1 MKKPYT
7 LLIYLLAILLAACSQ
22 HCEIVETF
30 DDSRVMLQG
39 FYWESYRLGHLA
51 EFAEIYPGNPNID
64 KFWYEIVTEKA
75 PEIKEGRFDLIWLPP
90 PSKAGGTGYSPTEL
104 FNPNNMYGDSVIH
117 RDMLETLWN
126 NGIEPIAD
134 IVINHRNGS
143 GSWAGFQNPI
153 WNTKSI
159 CRSDEAFSN
168 PNSEVYNTPD
178 SLRGA
183 EEEIVLYDNSRERA
197 FAYESFR
204 DIDHTNNYVR
214 EDILKYLI
222 FLKSMGYRGWRYDMV
237 HGYHA
242 KHIAEYNR
250 FTCPTFSVGE
260 YDWDKQEAQRGWI
273 WNTALDTAQKGD
285 ERLKTASTIFDF
297 STYFTL
303 VNSLGIG
310 CNNNADYM
318 ALYGYNNGIGIM
330 GDNTDGLSWKNKA
343 VTFLENHD
351 TGWRTNEDGTNQ
363 DHHNFD
369 SFSNN
374 WQVEQGYA
382 YILTHPGIPCVFWKH
397 YFDWGQEL
405 QDKIKAL
412 INARKVA
419 GVHSGSVIHTQH
431 IARDAGVYAAMIVG
445 KNGNLYV
452 RIGGED
458 NQWEPSKSGYENY
471 REYVYGNNWKVWITL
486 NDSTANTSY
495 QFAPVNEP
503 LTKIP
508 SVIKIGKIKIPG
520 E

>member
-1 MKKPYT
+1 MKKPMRLSFYI
-7 LLIYLLAILLAACSQ
+7 LIILLTACSHPCQ
-22 HCEIVETF
+22 VIDTF
-30 DDSRVMLQG
+30 DDPRVILQG
-39 FYWESYRLGHLA
+39 FYWESYRYGHTDQ
-51 EFAEIYPGNPNID
+51 FPEIYPGYPNVD
-64 KFWYEIVTEKA
+64 KYWYQIVQDKA
-75 PEIKEGRFDLIWLPP
+75 PEIREGRFDMIWLPP
-90 PSKAGGTGYSPTEL
+90 PCESGGAGYSPTEF
-104 FNPNNMYGDSVIH
+104 FNPNNMYGDSAIQ
-117 RDMLETLWN
+117 RSMLEALW
-126 NGIEPIAD
+126 GSGVEPLAD
-134 IVINHRNGS
+134 IVLNHRNGS
-143 GSWAGFQNPI
+143 ESWAGFRNPA

-183 EEEIVLYDNSRERA
+183 EEELVPYDNSRLRA
-197 FAYESFR
+197 YAYESFR
-204 DIDHTNNYVR
+204 DIDQTNLLVK
-214 EDILKYLI
+214 EDILKYLL

-242 KHIAEYNR
+242 KHVAEYNR
-250 FTCPTFSVGE
+250 YTCPTFSVGE
-260 YDWDKQEAQRGWI
+260 YDWDKHDAMRGWI
-273 WNTALDTAQKGD
+273 WNTSLDTTKLGD
-285 ERLKTASTIFDF
+285 DRLRTSSAVFDF

-303 VNSLGIG
+303 MNSIGIG
-310 CNNNADYM
+310 CNGNANYI
-318 ALYGYNNGIGIM
+318 ALYGFNNGLGMM
-330 GDNTDGLSWKNKA
+330 GDDTDGLSWKNRA

-363 DHHNFD
+363 EHHDFD

-419 GVHSGSVIHTQH
+419 GVNSGSALHTQH
-431 IARDAGVYAAMIVG
+431 NARDAGVYAAMVQG
-445 KNGNLYV
+445 TKGQLYV

-458 NQWEPSKSGYENY
+458 AQWEPSKSGYGNY
-471 REYVYGNNWKVWITL
+471 MEYAYGNGWKVWVTL
-486 NDSTANTSY
+486 NDSSVNAAF
-495 QFAPVNEP
+495 QFNPLNDALTPIPAPVKISDIK
-503 LTKIP
+503 LTI
-508 SVIKIGKIKIPG
+508 